1 MIFTREEHMRFLE
14 EELRAQT
21 EAYKQ
26 KLDTSALFLLQDR
39 EELFAAQF
47 LNFEDGT
54 MKLKF
59 PNTRGMPRQGEYLY
73 CFTVPKDLRNYRDWG
88 NKTYGDLIKA
98 KTNYSEVVC
107 VWQTPSKD
115 KDGNIE
121 KDFSIA
127 GFRGVEI
134 EFAIHIQEAEGMI
147 LLLGPN
153 KPPFEYIANLQS
165 IVQNQKN
172 ESVNKILDQDFQV
185 SVWTP
190 SLLDNKNN
198 IAEFV
203 LSQLTLQDSLIIQGP
218 PGTGKTYLIAEI
230 CERLCNQGK
239 TVLVTSLTNR
249 ALIEIVEKS
258 ALKNLLE
265 ENRIFKTKLSVDESK
280 AFKALQQA
288 KEVSPQPYN
297 LILSTFFITSGQAA
311 KTFNEPPFDYVI
323 VDEASQALL
332 GLFGGAKLLG
342 KKNIWIGDTRQLP
355 PVVSLSDDKVSRKN
369 YGALV
374 DGLKALSETASLP
387 IFQLTETHRL
397 TDRAANYSGVF
408 YNNSLNSRAKKDI
421 RLSYSEIDIE
431 FGKFFN
437 PRGGPTLI
445 KIDLK
450 AGDFKPKNALKL
462 TTDIVKNLLAT
473 NEKLHISVLTY
484 FVETTKA
491 LQKAIFQTVGYH
503 KNLLIETVS
512 KVQGLTTDVTIFVVP
527 NSSYHRSLENRLFN
541 VATSR
546 SKRHTLI
553 IADKD
558 ILARS
563 QIDNEVKDYLQRLNE
578 DFSFYIQFE
587 GLAIENISEAK
598 QQEAVKKGESEEI
611 QTKSDSETQERIGL
625 KVLGKID
632 LSKFEK
638 PKKEIKKDK
647 ENLYIIDTNVFVDQ
661 PDIISKIDQKYKIVL
676 SAKVIDELDYLKM
689 ALNEEQKKNLQRALR
704 QINQSIEKR
713 GIKMDTADLTLLP
726 NDFNKKSPDN
736 FILSV
741 ALKYRSENP
750 IMLTSDNGLQIKAK
764 GLNITTITLKE
775 FMNQLKY

>member
-1 MIFTREEHMRFLE
+1 MIHSREEHTQFLE

-39 EELFAAQF
+39 EELFVAQF
-47 LNFEDGT
+47 LKFQDGE
-54 MKLKF
+54 MILKF
-59 PNTRGMPRQGEYLY
+59 SNKRGIPRQGEYLY
-73 CFTVPKDLRNYRDWG
+73 CFTVPKELRDYRNWE

-98 KTNYSEVVC
+98 KTNYSEIVC
-107 VWQTPSKD
+107 IWQAPSS
-115 KDGNIE
+115 E

-127 GFRGVEI
+127 GFRGVEL
-134 EFAIHIQEAEGMI
+134 EFSIHIQEAEGMI

-165 IVQNQKN
+165 IVQNKNN

-185 SVWTP
+185 SDWTP

-198 IAEFV
+198 IADFV
-203 LSQLTLQDSLIIQGP
+203 LSQLALQDSLIIQGP

-239 TVLVTSLTNR
+239 SVLVTALTNR
-249 ALIEIVEKS
+249 ALIEIIEKP
-258 ALKNLLE
+258 ALKRLLE
-265 ENRIFKTKLSVDESK
+265 EHRIFKTKLSVDETRAIK
-280 AFKALQQA
+280 DIQQT

-332 GLFGGAKLLG
+332 GMFGGAKLLG

-355 PVVSLSDDKVSRKN
+355 PVVALSDDKVNRKN

-374 DGLKALSETASLP
+374 DGLKALSETASMP

-408 YNNSLNSRAKKDI
+408 YKNSLNSRAKKDI
-421 RLSYSEIDIE
+421 RLSYSEMNND
-431 FGKFFN
+431 FAKLFN
-437 PRGGPTLI
+437 PNGGPTLI
-445 KIDLK
+445 KADLK
-450 AGDFKPKNALKL
+450 AGEFKPNNALKL
-462 TTDIVKNLLAT
+462 ATDIVKHLLAT

-491 LQKAIFQTVGYH
+491 LQKSIFQTVGYH

-512 KVQGLTTDVTIFVVP
+512 RVQGLTTDVTIFVVP

-553 IADKD
+553 ITDKD
-558 ILARS
+558 VLTRS
-563 QIDNEVKDYLQRLNE
+563 QIDNEVKVYLQRLNE
-578 DFSFYIQFE
+578 EFSFYIQFE
-587 GLAIENISEAK
+587 GLAVANISEAK
-598 QQEAVKKGESEEI
+598 HQEAVEKEKTENT
-611 QTKSDSETQERIGL
+611 QPKSETETISKTGL
-625 KVLGKID
+625 KVVGKID
-632 LSKFEK
+632 LSKFDK
-638 PKKEIKKDK
+638 PKKEISKDK
-647 ENLYIIDTNVFVDQ
+647 QNFYIIDTNVFVDY
-661 PDIISKIDQKYKIVL
+661 PDIISKIDKKYQIIL
-676 SAKVIDELDYLKM
+676 SAKVIDELDYLKVS
-689 ALNEEQKKNLQRALR
+689 LTEEQKRNVQKALK
-704 QINQSIEKR
+704 QINENIDKR

-741 ALKYRSENP
+741 ALKYKDENP

-764 GLNITTITLKE
+764 GLGITTITLKD
-775 FMNQLKY
+775 FLKQTKH

>member
-1 MIFTREEHMRFLE
+1 MIYSREEHIRFLE

-39 EELFAAQF
+39 EELFVAQF
-47 LNFEDGT
+47 LTFKDGE
-54 MKLKF
+54 MILKF
-59 PNTRGMPRQGEYLY
+59 PNTRGIPRQGEYLY
-73 CFTVPKDLRNYRDWG
+73 CFTVPKELRNYRDWG

-98 KTNYSEVVC
+98 KTNYSEIVC
-107 VWQTPSKD
+107 IWQTPS
-115 KDGNIE
+115 NE

-127 GFRGVEI
+127 GFRGVEL

-165 IVQNQKN
+165 IVQNQNN
-172 ESVNKILDQDFQV
+172 ESVNKILDKDFQV
-185 SVWTP
+185 SDWTP

-198 IAEFV
+198 IADFV
-203 LSQLTLQDSLIIQGP
+203 LSQLALQDSLIIQGP

-239 TVLVTSLTNR
+239 SVLVTALTNR
-249 ALIEIVEKS
+249 ALIEIVEKP
-258 ALKNLLE
+258 ALQSLLE
-265 ENRIFKTKLSVDESK
+265 EHRIFKTKLSVDEAK
-280 AFKALQQA
+280 AFKDLQQT

-311 KTFNEPPFDYVI
+311 QTFNEPPFDYVI

-332 GLFGGAKLLG
+332 GMFGGAKLLG

-374 DGLKALSETASLP
+374 DGLKALSETASMP

-397 TDRAANYSGVF
+397 TDRGAKYSGLF
-408 YNNSLNSRAKKDI
+408 YKDSLNSRAKKDI
-421 RLSYSEIDIE
+421 RLSYSEMDID
-431 FGKFFN
+431 FGRFFN
-437 PRGGPTLI
+437 PNGGPTLI
-445 KIDLK
+445 KADLK
-450 AGDFKPKNALKL
+450 AGEFKPTNALKL
-462 TTDIVKNLLAT
+462 ATDIVKHLLET

-491 LQKAIFQTVGYH
+491 LQKAIFQTIGYH
-503 KNLLIETVS
+503 NNLLIETVS
-512 KVQGLTTDVTIFVVP
+512 RVQGLTTDVTIFVVP

-553 IADKD
+553 ITDKGV
-558 ILARS
+558 LTRS
-563 QIDNEVKDYLQRLNE
+563 QIDNEVKTYLQKLDE
-578 DFSFYIQFE
+578 EFSFYVQFDD
-587 GLAIENISEAK
+587 LAIANISEAK
-598 QQEAVKKGESEEI
+598 QEPVEKENIENTEAK
-611 QTKSDSETQERIGL
+611 TETARNIGL
-625 KVLGKID
+625 KVLGTID

-647 ENLYIIDTNVFVDQ
+647 ENIYIIDTNVFVDY
-661 PDIISKIDQKYKIVL
+661 PDIISKIDKKYQVIL
-676 SAKVIDELDYLKM
+676 SAKVIDELDKLKVT
-689 ALNEEQKKNLQRALR
+689 LSEEHKKNVQKAIK
-704 QINQSIEKR
+704 QINDSFDKR
-713 GIKMDTADLTLLP
+713 NIKMNTADLTLLQ
-726 NDFNKKSPDN
+726 
-736 FILSV
+736 
-741 ALKYRSENP
+741 AT
-750 IMLTSDNGLQIKAK
+750 LTKNRL
-764 GLNITTITLKE
+764 ITL
-775 FMNQLKY
+775 FYRWH

>member
-1 MIFTREEHMRFLE
+1 MIYSREEHTRFLE

-39 EELFAAQF
+39 EELFVAQF
-47 LNFEDGT
+47 IKFQDGE
-54 MKLKF
+54 MILKF
-59 PNTRGMPRQGEYLY
+59 PNTRGIPRQGEYLY
-73 CFTVPKDLRNYRDWG
+73 CFTVPKELRNYKDWG

-98 KTNYSEVVC
+98 KTNYSEIVC
-107 VWQTPSKD
+107 IWQTPS
-115 KDGNIE
+115 NE

-127 GFRGVEI
+127 GFRGVEL

-165 IVQNQKN
+165 IVQNKKN

-185 SVWTP
+185 TDWTP

-198 IAEFV
+198 IADFV
-203 LSQLTLQDSLIIQGP
+203 LSQLALQDSLIIQGP

-230 CERLCNQGK
+230 CERLCKQGK
-239 TVLVTSLTNR
+239 SVLVTALTNR
-249 ALIEIVEKS
+249 ALIEIVEKP
-258 ALKNLLE
+258 ALQRLLE
-265 ENRIFKTKLSVDESK
+265 ENRIFKTKLSVDEAR
-280 AFKALQQA
+280 AFKNLKQT

-332 GLFGGAKLLG
+332 GMFGGAKLLG
-342 KKNIWIGDTRQLP
+342 KKNIWIGDTHQLP
-355 PVVSLSDDKVSRKN
+355 PVVSLSDDKVNRKN

-397 TDRAANYSGVF
+397 TDRAAKYSGLF
-408 YNNSLNSRAKKDI
+408 YKNLLNSRARKDI
-421 RLSYSEIDIE
+421 RLSYSEMEID
-431 FGKFFN
+431 FGKLFN
-437 PRGGPTLI
+437 PNGGPTLI
-445 KIDLK
+445 KTDLK
-450 AGDFKPKNALKL
+450 AGELKPNNALKL
-462 TTDIVKNLLAT
+462 TTDIVKRLLAT

-503 KNLLIETVS
+503 KNLLVETVS
-512 KVQGLTTDVTIFVVP
+512 KVQGLTTDVTIFVIP

-553 IADKD
+553 ITDKD
-558 ILARS
+558 ILTRS
-563 QIDNEVKDYLQRLNE
+563 QIDNEVKAYLQRLSE
-578 DFSFYIQFE
+578 EFSFYIQYE
-587 GLAIENISEAK
+587 GLAVANISEAK
-598 QQEAVKKGESEEI
+598 QQEVVDKEKTQPKNEVESQN
-611 QTKSDSETQERIGL
+611 QTGL
-625 KVLGKID
+625 KVVGKID

-638 PKKEIKKDK
+638 PKKEIRKDK
-647 ENLYIIDTNVFVDQ
+647 QNIYIIDTNVFVDQ
-661 PDIISKIDQKYKIVL
+661 PDIISKIDPKYSIVL
-676 SAKVIDELDYLKM
+676 SAKVIDELDYLKIS
-689 ALNEEQKKNLQRALR
+689 LTEEQKKNVQKALR
-704 QINQSIEKR
+704 QINESIDKR

-741 ALKYRSENP
+741 ALKYASENP

-775 FMNQLKY
+775 FMKQLKY

>member
-1 MIFTREEHMRFLE
+1 MIYSREEHIRFLE

-39 EELFAAQF
+39 EELFVAQF
-47 LNFEDGT
+47 LTFKDGE
-54 MKLKF
+54 MILKF
-59 PNTRGMPRQGEYLY
+59 PNTRGIPRQGEYLY
-73 CFTVPKDLRNYRDWG
+73 CFTVPKELRNYRDWG

-98 KTNYSEVVC
+98 KTNYSEIVC
-107 VWQTPSKD
+107 IWQSPS
-115 KDGNIE
+115 NE

-127 GFRGVEI
+127 GFRGVEL

-165 IVQNQKN
+165 IVQNQNN

-185 SVWTP
+185 SDWTP

-198 IAEFV
+198 IADFV
-203 LSQLTLQDSLIIQGP
+203 LSQLALQDSLIIQGP

-239 TVLVTSLTNR
+239 SVLVTALTNR
-249 ALIEIVEKS
+249 ALIEIVEKP
-258 ALKNLLE
+258 ALQSLLE
-265 ENRIFKTKLSVDESK
+265 EHRIFKTKLSVDETK
-280 AFKALQQA
+280 AFKDLQQT

-311 KTFNEPPFDYVI
+311 QTFNEPPFDYVI

-332 GLFGGAKLLG
+332 GMFGGAKLLG

-374 DGLKALSETASLP
+374 DGLKALSETASMP

-397 TDRAANYSGVF
+397 TDRGAKYSGLF
-408 YNNSLNSRAKKDI
+408 YKDSLNSRAKKDI
-421 RLSYSEIDIE
+421 RLSYSEMDID
-431 FGKFFN
+431 FGRFFN
-437 PRGGPTLI
+437 PNGGPTLI
-445 KIDLK
+445 KTDLK
-450 AGDFKPKNALKL
+450 AGEFKPTNALKL
-462 TTDIVKNLLAT
+462 ATDIVKHLLET

-491 LQKAIFQTVGYH
+491 LQKAIFQTIGYH
-503 KNLLIETVS
+503 NNLLIETVS
-512 KVQGLTTDVTIFVVP
+512 RVQGLTTDVTIFVVP

-553 IADKD
+553 ITDKGV
-558 ILARS
+558 LTRS
-563 QIDNEVKDYLQRLNE
+563 QIDNEVKTYLQKLDE
-578 DFSFYIQFE
+578 EFSFYVQFD
-587 GLAIENISEAK
+587 GLAIANISEAK
-598 QQEAVKKGESEEI
+598 QEPVEKKNIEI
-611 QTKSDSETQERIGL
+611 TDAKMETARNVGL
-625 KVLGKID
+625 KVLGTID

-647 ENLYIIDTNVFVDQ
+647 INYYIIDTNVFVDY
-661 PDIISKIDQKYKIVL
+661 PDIISKIDKKYQIIL
-676 SAKVIDELDYLKM
+676 SAKVIDELDKLKIT
-689 ALNEEQKKNLQRALR
+689 LSEEQKKNVQKAIK
-704 QINQSIEKR
+704 QINDSFDKR
-713 GIKMDTADLTLLP
+713 NIKMNTADLTLLP

-741 ALKYRSENP
+741 ALRYKNQNP

-764 GLNITTITLKE
+764 GLDITTITLKE
-775 FMNQLKY
+775 FLKQLKY

>member
-1 MIFTREEHMRFLE
+1 MIFSREEHIQFLE

-39 EELFAAQF
+39 EELFVAQF
-47 LNFEDGT
+47 LKFQDGE
-54 MKLKF
+54 MILKF
-59 PNTRGMPRQGEYLY
+59 PNTRGIPRQGEYLY
-73 CFTVPKDLRNYRDWG
+73 CFTVPKELRNYRDWS

-98 KTNYSEVVC
+98 KTNYSEIVC
-107 VWQTPSKD
+107 IWQTPSS
-115 KDGNIE
+115 E

-127 GFRGVEI
+127 GFRGVEL

-153 KPPFEYIANLQS
+153 KPPFEYIVNLQS
-165 IVQNQKN
+165 IVQNKNN
-172 ESVNKILDQDFQV
+172 ESVNKILDQDFHV
-185 SVWTP
+185 SDWVP

-198 IAEFV
+198 IADFV
-203 LSQLTLQDSLIIQGP
+203 LSQLSLQDSLILQGP

-239 TVLVTSLTNR
+239 SVLVTALTNR
-249 ALIEIVEKS
+249 ALIEIVEKP
-258 ALKNLLE
+258 ALKGLLE
-265 ENRIFKTKLSVDESK
+265 QHRIFKTKLSVDEAR
-280 AFKALQQA
+280 AFKDLQQT
-288 KEVSPQPYN
+288 KDVSPQPYN

-311 KTFNEPPFDYVI
+311 KTFNEPPFDFVI

-332 GLFGGAKLLG
+332 GMFGGAKLLG

-387 IFQLTETHRL
+387 IFQLIETHRL

-408 YNNSLNSRAKKDI
+408 YKNSLNSRAKKDI
-421 RLSYSEIDIE
+421 RLSYSEMDVE
-431 FGKFFN
+431 FGKLFN
-437 PRGGPTLI
+437 PSGGPTLI
-445 KIDLK
+445 KTDLK
-450 AGDFKPKNALKL
+450 AGEFKPKNALKL
-462 TTDIVKNLLAT
+462 TTDIVKHLLAS

-541 VATSR
+541 VASSR

-553 IADKD
+553 IVDKD
-558 ILARS
+558 ILTRS

-587 GLAIENISEAK
+587 GLAIANISEAK
-598 QQEAVKKGESEEI
+598 QNETVEKEKTEDI
-611 QTKSDSETQERIGL
+611 QTKNESETQDKIGL

-638 PKKEIKKDK
+638 PKKEINKDK
-647 ENLYIIDTNVFVDQ
+647 ENIYIIDTNVFVDQ
-661 PDIISKIDQKYKIVL
+661 PYIISKIDPKYSVVL
-676 SAKVIDELDYLKM
+676 SAKVIDELDYLKIT
-689 ALNEEQKKNLQRALR
+689 LTEEQKKNVQKALR
-704 QINQSIEKR
+704 QINESIDKR

-741 ALKYRSENP
+741 ALKYSGANP
-750 IMLTSDNGLQIKAK
+750 ILLTSDNGLQIKAK

-775 FMNQLKY
+775 FMKQLKH